1 MRYFEKAIK
10 LLLSKRTRN
19 NLQKQSRQVKI
30 EINDKLKVIEKSDS
44 DELGN
49 SPEISEREG
58 RHTAMERSD
67 ANLDE

>member
-10 LLLSKRTRN
+10 LLLSKHTRK

-30 EINDKLKVIEKSDS
+30 EINDKLNESERSDS

-49 SPEISEREG
+49 SPEVSEREG
-58 RHTAMERSD
+58 RLTAMDRSD
-67 ANLDE
+67 AKLDE